1 MRCRDRPEGH
11 VAAAQRAG
19 ENIREEE
26 LLLEEPQPHTSS
38 SEERRGGFKLSRD
51 HRQRDGGV
59 GGRGGKK
66 RKC

>member
-1 MRCRDRPEGH
+1 M
-11 VAAAQRAG
+11 AAAQRAG

-26 LLLEEPQPHTSS
+26 LLLEEPQPHASS
-38 SEERRGGFKLSRD
+38 SEERRGGGALNSARN
-51 HRQRDGGV
+51 HRQRDCGV